1 MRKILIPCPTR
12 TFWRVGL
19 IFIFS
24 LGLSITY
31 TKNLALASR
40 VRMVIDRVCEMQID
54 KDRAT
59 TYKKDGHKYY
69 FCSKK
74 CKKIFKKNP
83 EKYACICS
91 SSSDGCKC
99 YHCTGTGELCD
110 CAEVA
115 VYTESRSGG
124 HEHEEEEDWGGG
136 GHGH

>member
-19 IFIFS
+19 VFVFL

-40 VRMVIDRVCEMQID
+40 IGMVIDRVCEMQID
-54 KDRAT
+54 KDGAK

-74 CKKIFKKNP
+74 CKKTFKKNP
-83 EKYACICS
+83 EEYACICS
-91 SSSDGCKC
+91 SSDDGCPC

-110 CAEVA
+110 CAEIT
-115 VYTESRSGG
+115 VYMGTRSEG
-124 HEHEEEEDWGGG
+124 HEHEGEDEGG